1 MPKLTLVLWL
11 LYLGISL
18 GVRMII
24 QLRTTGSTGFVLL
37 RQGSSTLQLV
47 ASGMFVSSL
56 LAGLASPVFALAY
69 SEHTFW
75 SAWSPSPASTAIGGL
90 FYVCG
95 VSLAFTAQLT
105 LGRSWRIGVDAQ
117 ERTELIVRGAFRI
130 VRNPV
135 FSALQLTAVSLAVLC
150 STPLAWLACTVQ
162 LIALELQVRGVEE
175 PHLARVHAG
184 AYLDYAAKVGRFF
197 PGIGLR
203 RKAPNLINTA
213 L

>member
-18 GVRMII
+18 GLRMII

-37 RQGSSTLQLV
+37 REGSSPLQLV
-47 ASGMFVSSL
+47 ASGMFVSAL
-56 LAGLASPVFALAY
+56 LAGLASPVFALVYA
-69 SEHTFW
+69 EHTFW
-75 SAWSPSPASTAIGGL
+75 AAWPLPPALAAIGGVL
-90 FYVCG
+90 YVCG

-117 ERTELIVRGAFRI
+117 ERTELIVRGAFGI

-135 FSALQLTAVSLAVLC
+135 FSALQLTAVALALLC
-150 STPLAWLACTVQ
+150 STPLAWLACSVQ
-162 LIALELQVRGVEE
+162 LVALELQVRGVEE
-175 PHLARVHAG
+175 PHLARIHAA
-184 AYLDYAAKVGRFF
+184 AYLDYAARVGRFV

-203 RKAPNLINTA
+203 PKPRS
-213 L
+213 